1 MPFIQKDKC
10 IHTDASVRWRFKNFQ
25 ELSDLHPRD
34 FLLFSLATSRVMA
47 RILVFS
53 IRFFCVQMTTSLPDD
68 LKYMLLWKTVHS
80 RTTFQINIFREIKFL
95 RALCR
100 ISQAAPN
107 IHLHTSTHWIKA
119 KKKQQYGASY
129 CWKFKYPKTFFK
141 SLQKNTCIIWNCW

>member
-34 FLLFSLATSRVMA
+34 FLQFSLATSRVMA
-47 RILVFS
+47 RILVFN
-53 IRFFCVQMTTSLPDD
+53 IRFFCVQMTTSLSDD

-95 RALCR
+95 SALCR
-100 ISQAAPN
+100 ISQAAPY

-119 KKKQQYGASY
+119 KKKQYGASY
-129 CWKFKYPKTFFK
+129 CWKFKYPKIFFK
-141 SLQKNTCIIWNCW
+141 SLQNNTCIIWNCW

>member
-10 IHTDASVRWRFKNFQ
+10 IDTDAFVRWRFKNFQ
-25 ELSDLHPRD
+25 ELSDPHPRD

-47 RILVFS
+47 RILVFN

-80 RTTFQINIFREIKFL
+80 HTTFQINIFRETKFL

-100 ISQAAPN
+100 ISQAAPY

-119 KKKQQYGASY
+119 KKKQQYGTSY

-141 SLQKNTCIIWNCW
+141 SLQNNTCIIWNCW

>member
-34 FLLFSLATSRVMA
+34 FLLVSLATSRVMA
-47 RILVFS
+47 RILVFN

-95 RALCR
+95 SALCR
-100 ISQAAPN
+100 ISQAAPY
-107 IHLHTSTHWIKA
+107 IHLHTSTHWIIA
-119 KKKQQYGASY
+119 KKKQYGASY
-129 CWKFKYPKTFFK
+129 CWKFKYPKIFFK
-141 SLQKNTCIIWNCW
+141 SLQNNTCIIWNCW

>member
-34 FLLFSLATSRVMA
+34 FLLVSLATSRVMA
-47 RILVFS
+47 RILVFN
-53 IRFFCVQMTTSLPDD
+53 IGFFCVQMTTSLPDD

-100 ISQAAPN
+100 ISQAAPY

-119 KKKQQYGASY
+119 KKNNTEQVTVENLNIQ
-129 CWKFKYPKTFFK
+129 K
-141 SLQKNTCIIWNCW
+141 SFSNHCRIILV